1 MAVMQSPVMIEE
13 LEVTRFEE
21 SLETL
26 APKPSMTWQWK
37 LTQEDQ
43 PANMSLEGVPARQG

>member
-1 MAVMQSPVMIEE
+1 MAVMQSPVAIEE
-13 LEVTRFEE
+13 LDVTRFEE

-26 APKPSMTWQWK
+26 APKPSMSFQWK

-43 PANMSLEGVPARQG
+43 PSNMSLEGVPARQG